1 VREKVNESEILKAAV
16 GVSMTAAV
24 AAVASHV
31 RVRERVA
38 RLEERVTAI
47 GEKID
52 ETLGGVSRLEQN
64 ATKQALQ
71 TDRVAIKVDAI
82 MDTIQA
88 RQTRGDR

>member
-1 VREKVNESEILKAAV
+1 MKTVGEDEILKAVA

-38 RLEERVTAI
+38 RLEERVRAI

-64 ATKQALQ
+64 ASAQALQ
-71 TDRVAIKVDAI
+71 SDRVAIKVDAI
-82 MDTIQA
+82 MDTLQA
-88 RQTRGDR
+88 RQLRGDR